1 MNEAVRTYSQRNR
14 ASCVIVTIVT
24 MTAAVGCS
32 KPDTV
37 SSLDDLRVRR
47 GALVRRHLMTGA
59 LEAVERAE
67 IKVPRTREHRL
78 QIQWLAPDGAM
89 VTEGE
94 TVLEFDNSS
103 FTANLDQQRTA
114 VQRSQ
119 RTLLQT
125 QAGGEARLHE
135 AEAAVERARIALA
148 KTEVDA
154 SIPES
159 IRSRYEHQTL
169 QLAAVKARAT
179 HDKSLADLQSTTTS
193 ANADNQVSKELHRKA
208 QRELKVAEEAVEAV
222 VLRAPRDGIIVVD
235 EHPWED
241 RKYQVGDTLF
251 PGWTVLGIPDLD
263 RLRVRA
269 SLSDVDDGE
278 FEIGMAARCTPDIE
292 PDLHLEGRIVD
303 ITPIAREQRVFSE
316 RRGFDVTIEIESEYG
331 QVLLVPG
338 MSVRVEIEGREDEG
352 LLIPRA
358 ALDLGSD
365 PPRALKRNG
374 SWVEIDLGECSAQ
387 DCVLLDGLAEGS
399 SLAPVAGW
407 KS

>member
-1 MNEAVRTYSQRNR
+1 M
-14 ASCVIVTIVT
+14 
-24 MTAAVGCS
+24 
-32 KPDTV
+32 
-37 SSLDDLRVRR
+37 DDLRVRR
-47 GALVRRHLMTGA
+47 GSLVRRHLMTGS

-159 IRSRYEHQTL
+159 IRSRYEYQTL
-169 QLAAVKARAT
+169 QLAASKARAT

-193 ANADNQVSKELHRKA
+193 VNADNQVSEELHRKA
-208 QRELKVAEEAVEAV
+208 QRELRVAEEAVDAV

-241 RKYQVGDTLF
+241 RKYQIGDTLF

-278 FEIGMAARCTPDIE
+278 LEIGMASRCTPDIE

-338 MSVRVEIEGREDEG
+338 MSVRVETERREDEG

-399 SLAPVAGW
+399 KLGSVAGW
-407 KS
+407 TS